1 MKCHQ
6 SLSKTTKW
14 TIKNSTTTGFSEI
27 PMDKTIISTN
37 SELFIPANTLPY
49 GIYQLTL
56 TVSMIV
62 DPSLTN
68 SSSVY
73 VQINPSGIIANLVPL
88 GISVVTSGHEQDL
101 KLDPGNFSMD
111 PDGYP
116 FNTSVCYLY
125 ILEQIYLSN
134 CFSVIGLDL

>member
-1 MKCHQ
+1 
-6 SLSKTTKW
+6 
-14 TIKNSTTTGFSEI
+14 
-27 PMDKTIISTN
+27 MDKTIISTT

-73 VQINPSGIIANLVPL
+73 VQIGPSGITANLVPL
-88 GISVVTSGHEQDL
+88 GTSVVTSGHEQDL

-116 FNTSVCYLY
+116 FNTSVCYSFYSRLNLSFKLFFCY
-125 ILEQIYLSN
+125 RIGSIHIFVEFMMMFQVQCYLSN
-134 CFSVIGLDL
+134 HV

>member
-1 MKCHQ
+1 
-6 SLSKTTKW
+6 
-14 TIKNSTTTGFSEI
+14 
-27 PMDKTIISTN
+27 MDKKIISTN

-68 SSSVY
+68 SSSIY
-73 VQINPSGIIANLVPL
+73 VHISPSGVTANLVQL
-88 GISVVTSGHEQDL
+88 GTSVVTSGHQQNL
-101 KLDPGNFSMD
+101 KLDPGNFSID

-116 FNTSVCYLY
+116 FNASVCYTY
-125 ILEQIYLSN
+125 ISELSTFFISRIGYIDILVEFMMLLVQFYLSIY
-134 CFSVIGLDL
+134 V